1 MKKLLILA
9 SVLFLAACEDKKPQ
23 QKAFIES
30 QLPDGCVFV
39 DLGKYGAFSSI
50 VAVICKDATTTT
62 LGSKPKHK
70 SPDDQY
76 AITIRGDL

>member
-9 SVLFLAACEDKKPQ
+9 SVLLLAACEDQKPQ
-23 QKAFIES
+23 QKAFINS

-39 DLGKYGAFSSI
+39 DIGEYGAFRSI

-62 LGSKPKHK
+62 LGTQPRHK
-70 SPDDQY
+70 SADDQY